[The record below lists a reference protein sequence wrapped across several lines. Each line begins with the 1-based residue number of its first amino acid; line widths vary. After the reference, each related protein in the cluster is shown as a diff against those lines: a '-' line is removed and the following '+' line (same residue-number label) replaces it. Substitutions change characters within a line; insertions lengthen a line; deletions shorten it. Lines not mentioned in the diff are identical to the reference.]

1 MMQNTLVESTKNLL
15 PTQILAGEGALE
27 ALSSQL
33 PAGATAVF
41 FDAGLAGTP
50 LYARAQAAL
59 KGAQFILLPSREPRV
74 SDAQAALA
82 GLRQKNAAAIVGM
95 GGGSVMDVAKAV
107 AVALEGTL
115 SIEEALAAPPQT
127 RRAFL
132 AAVPTTAGT
141 GSETTPNALLID
153 DGDASKRALIS
164 PACVCDLAVLDPTL
178 TQGLPPTITSYT
190 GVDAICHLAESF
202 LSVRATGV
210 SRFYSQGGLQMALR
224 CLRACVENGADLPAR
239 MGHCSMPASGAAS
252 RFPSRAPRP
261 STPWPTPSA
270 ATAWPHGVA
279 NALLFAPVME
289 ETLPD
294 IRARLPEYEAIRAL
308 IQELPLPG
316 IGQYGLS
323 PADIPSLAEYALLQ
337 QRLLKNHPAP
347 VDLACASRI
356 FQRLF

>member
-50 LYARAQAAL
+50 LYARAQRAL

-74 SDAQAALA
+74 SDVQAALT

-178 TQGLPPTITSYT
+178 SKGLPPAITSYT

-224 CLRACVENGADLPAR
+224 CLRACVENGADLSAR
-239 MGHCSMPASGAAS
+239 MGMLYASFWGGVALSLAGTTAVHALAYALS
-252 RFPSRAPRP
+252 RHGV
-261 STPWPTPSA
+261 
-270 ATAWPHGVA
+270 PHGVA